1 MGNFQKIDILMPVGE
16 KGGVEN
22 VVSRTALYLMEKGYQ
37 VRVVQL
43 VWENVRWV
51 PEEVEFYPL
60 LQGRGH
66 YSLDHFVDK
75 YTEFY
80 QEHGTPDLILATT
93 WPAMVLVAKLT
104 VLALPQAHCKIVSWL
119 HGPVEQYVR
128 AGFGGMESLEKA
140 DAVFVLN
147 RRTEEMLNRNPNCHN
162 VSIVR
167 NPVDFSQC
175 PVQEQSSTGEP
186 CLLFVGRISKEKR
199 LDLILHALYHTK
211 AAWRLKIIGDGEDR
225 RSVEKL
231 VQDLSLEE
239 RVEFCGWREKPWE
252 HTDGV
257 TATVLSSEYE
267 CFPMVAVESL
277 ACGIPVIA
285 PPVDGI
291 TELIEPGSNGFLFTK
306 GDFHALAKTLNSIAL
321 GETPAISSETCRQ
334 SVADFEESKV
344 LADFE
349 EKLANVFDKIS
360 VIIPCYNVQDRI
372 AACLDSVF
380 GQQPCGA
387 NLEVICIDDK
397 STDETVNVLKQYEE
411 KYSENMLLILLEQ
424 NGGQGNARNIG
435 MQYASG
441 NYISFV
447 DADDLVDSGMLK
459 NLYRKAAET
468 QCDVAECAYQL
479 MQWEDKPQVKQKGQP
494 EYYDMQNVEQKKAY
508 IMKYGWKTGPWGRL
522 YRRDFLFGNQIF
534 FLTDRNMEDI
544 YFSELCMSYMKSY
557 VRIPETYY
565 FYCENTSGV
574 MHSEDMI
581 HYYMDTATVQ
591 IDTTERLMQEGR
603 LSGCEEEYAYLH
615 FSKAFVEPVNRMWKD
630 ERYFSYENFMFLK
643 DSLFRLF
650 PNIMEN
656 SYFCRDQSQSMGL
669 YKTLLE
675 REWTEDKLRHML
687 RTWRANNV

>member
-51 PEEVEFYPL
+51 PETVEFYPL

-66 YSLDHFVDK
+66 YSLDQFVEQ
-75 YTEFY
+75 YTRFY

-93 WPAMVLVAKLT
+93 WPAVVLVAKLT
-104 VLALPQAHCKIVSWL
+104 ILALPHAHCKIVSWL

-147 RRTEEMLNRNPNCHN
+147 QRTEEMLSRNPNCHN
-162 VSIVR
+162 VSLVR
-167 NPVDFSQC
+167 NPVDFTGC
-175 PVQEQSSTGEP
+175 PLQGQSSDGEP

-199 LDLILHALYHTK
+199 LDLVLHALHHTK
-211 AAWRLKIIGDGEDR
+211 TAWRLRIIGDGEDR
-225 RSVEKL
+225 KSIEAL
-231 VQDLSLEE
+231 VQKLALEE
-239 RVEFCGWREKPWE
+239 RVDFCGWMENPWE

-291 TELIEPGSNGFLFTK
+291 VELIEPGMNGYLYAK
-306 GDFHALAKTLNSIAL
+306 GDFNALAKTLDSIAS
-321 GETPAISSETCRQ
+321 GEAAAISSEACRQ
-334 SVADFEESKV
+334 SVVDFEESKV

-349 EKLANVFDKIS
+349 EKLADVLDKIS

-387 NLEVICIDDK
+387 NLEVICVDDK
-397 STDETVNVLKQYEE
+397 STDDTVSVLKQYEE

-441 NYISFV
+441 AYISFV
-447 DADDLVDSGMLK
+447 DADDLVDPRMIK
-459 NLYRKAAET
+459 TLYQKAVET
-468 QCDVAECAYQL
+468 KCDVAECAYRL
-479 MQWEDKPQVKQKGQP
+479 MQWGDQPEVEQKGQA
-494 EYYDMQNVEQKKAY
+494 EYYDMQNMDQKKAY

-522 YRRDFLFGNQIF
+522 YRRDFLFDHQIC
-534 FLTDRNMEDI
+534 FLADRNMEDI
-544 YFSELCMSYMKSY
+544 YFSELCMSYMRSY
-557 VRIPETYY
+557 VRVPETYY
-565 FYCENTSGV
+565 FYCENASGV
-574 MHSEDMI
+574 MHSENII
-581 HYYMDTATVQ
+581 HYYMDTASVQ

-615 FSKAFVEPVNRMWKD
+615 FSKAFVEPINRMWKN
-630 ERYFSYENFMFLK
+630 EAFFSYENFMFLK
-643 DSLFRLF
+643 ESLLYLF
-650 PNIMEN
+650 PDIMEN
-656 SYFCRDQSQSMGL
+656 SYFLRDQSQSMDL
-669 YKTLLE
+669 YRTLLE
-675 REWTEDKLRHML
+675 RDWTEEELRHTL
-687 RTWRANNV
+687 KAT

>member
-199 LDLILHALYHTK
+199 LDLILHALYNTK
-211 AAWRLKIIGDGEDR
+211 VAWRLKIIGDGEDR

-239 RVEFCGWREKPWE
+239 WVEFCGWKEKPWG

-277 ACGIPVIA
+277 VCGIPVIA

-291 TELIEPGSNGFLFTK
+291 TELIEPGSNGYLYTK
-306 GDFHALAKTLNSIAL
+306 GDFHALAKTLDSIAL

-372 AACLDSVF
+372 AACLDSMF

-630 ERYFSYENFMFLK
+630 KRYFSYENFMFLK